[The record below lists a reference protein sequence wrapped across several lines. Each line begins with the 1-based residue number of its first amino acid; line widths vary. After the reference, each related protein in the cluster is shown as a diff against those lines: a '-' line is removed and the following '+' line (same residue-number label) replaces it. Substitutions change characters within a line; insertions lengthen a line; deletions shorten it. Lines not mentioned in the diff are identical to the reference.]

1 MSASTNDKVD
11 IGFVRKDYNPKSVIV
26 EFVAFVKE
34 ENTVNLFNTNQAFR
48 LVLIKE
54 ASNIAEANYIGKSK
68 EYDHIIALI
77 RELKTIE
84 SLYTVKQ
91 TFERERD
98 TVDGY
103 EKV

>member
-34 ENTVNLFNTNQAFR
+34 ENTVNLFTTNQAFR

-54 ASNIAEANYIGKSK
+54 ASNISEANYIGKTK